1 MSLTPQPS
9 KHGYLHQL
17 HEPTK
22 KYLAD
27 WLDAPAHIHHI
38 AHRMANPPLER
49 PQSRREFK
57 ELLDCFHIPEEQI
70 VLYEKFGFGV
80 LMAENGDR
88 LVIAWE
94 AHTEY
99 YSYQVW
105 HIPQD
110 TTKPLEFGPIT
121 FPQYQFPL
129 SPLGI
134 QVNALDILICPNT
147 QFSQEELKTKMAG
160 PQLYG
165 SRVFGKDIS
174 VVANFTPDDYSRER
188 YCLYSSSRNVLLPQ
202 VARLVDTLVAI
213 ENYTHLI
220 LLPYQ
225 AFSTSVDQVHQF
237 EQRHLYQRNV
247 ITTQLASA
255 TSSKLQNWLTV
266 LTQDFMKVSRM
277 AESMRYKLSAS
288 VPYETI
294 VQSNL
299 QALQEEPLSSGRVIS
314 DYIRH
319 KITGVADGY
328 QQLLRR
334 IDALEKDFEG
344 TISVIRTK
352 VELLLQDHNIAL
364 QDQNLKMLASVDKT
378 TKSQAILQHTVEGL
392 SIIVIAYYLS
402 GLGNY
407 VFKALHEAGWLANAT
422 LASGLFVPISL
433 LISFSLIFF
442 GRKIINKRSVLENS
456 DGSKNL

>member
-1 MSLTPQPS
+1 MNLNPQAG
-9 KHGYLHQL
+9 KHAHLRQI
-17 HEPTK
+17 HEPSK
-22 KYLAD
+22 KYLGE

-57 ELLDCFHIPEEQI
+57 DLLDCFQVPEEQSVI
-70 VLYEKFGFGV
+70 YEKFGYGART
-80 LMAENGDR
+80 AENGDR

-105 HIPQD
+105 HIPHD
-110 TTKPLEFGPIT
+110 PAHPLEFGPIT
-121 FPQYQFPL
+121 FPDYQFPL

-134 QVNALDILICPNT
+134 QVNALDILICTDKEMTP
-147 QFSQEELKTKMAG
+147 EELRANMIG

-165 SRVFGKDIS
+165 SQVFGKDIS
-174 VVANFTPDDYSRER
+174 VVASFTPDEYSRER
-188 YCLYSSSRNVLLPQ
+188 YCVYAPSRDVLLPQ
-202 VARLVDTLVAI
+202 LARLVDILVAI

-225 AFSTSVDQVHQF
+225 AFSTAVDQVHQF
-237 EQRHLYQRNV
+237 EQRHLYQRSV
-247 ITTQLASA
+247 ITTQLESA
-255 TSSKLQNWLTV
+255 ISSTLQNWLTV

-288 VPYETI
+288 VPYERI
-294 VQSNL
+294 VTSNL
-299 QALQEEPLSSGRVIS
+299 NALQEQPLPTGRVIS
-314 DYIRH
+314 DYIHH

-328 QQLLRR
+328 QQLLSR

-352 VELLLQDHNIAL
+352 VDLLLQDQNLAL
-364 QDQNLKMLASVDKT
+364 QDQNLKMLVSVDKT

-402 GLGNY
+402 GLASY
-407 VFKALHEAGWLANAT
+407 VFKALHETGWLEHSD
-422 LASGLFVPISL
+422 LAAGIFVPVSL
-433 LISFSLIFF
+433 LIAFGLTFL
-442 GRKIINKRSVLENS
+442 GRKLINKRLNSENS
-456 DGSKNL
+456 KQS

>member
-1 MSLTPQPS
+1 MSLKPQPS
-9 KHGYLHQL
+9 KGGYLRQL
-17 HEPTK
+17 HEATK
-22 KYLAD
+22 TYLAD

-57 ELLDCFHIPEEQI
+57 ELLDCFHIPEEQT
-70 VLYEKFGFGV
+70 VLYDKFGFGV
-80 LMAENGDR
+80 LIAENGDR
-88 LVIAWE
+88 LVVSWE

-121 FPQYQFPL
+121 FPHYQFPL

-134 QVNALDILICPNT
+134 QVNALDILICPDT
-147 QFSQEELKTKMAG
+147 QFTSEELRAKMAG

-165 SRVFGKDIS
+165 SRVFGTDIS

-188 YCLYSSSRNVLLPQ
+188 YCLFSSSREILLPQ
-202 VARLVDTLVAI
+202 IARLVDTLVAI

-225 AFSTSVDQVHQF
+225 AFSAAVDQVHQY

-247 ITTQLASA
+247 ITTQLERA
-255 TSSKLQNWLTV
+255 TSSTLQHWLTV

-277 AESMRYKLSAS
+277 AESMRYKLSAT
-288 VPYETI
+288 VPYESI
-294 VQSNL
+294 VKGNL
-299 QALQEEPLSSGRVIS
+299 DALQEQPLSSGRVIS
-314 DYIRH
+314 DYINH

-334 IDALEKDFEG
+334 IDALEEDFEV

-352 VELLLQDHNIAL
+352 VELLLQDHNLAL

-407 VFKALHEAGWLANAT
+407 VFKALHEQGWLETAT
-422 LASGLFVPISL
+422 FASGVFVPISL
-433 LISFSLIFF
+433 GISFGLIVI
-442 GRKIINKRSVLENS
+442 GRKIINSRLFAEKSNRS
-456 DGSKNL
+456 

>member
-1 MSLTPQPS
+1 MSLKPQTS
-9 KHGYLHQL
+9 KFRFLRQL

-22 KYLAD
+22 KYLGE
-27 WLDAPAHIHHI
+27 WFDAPAHIHHI
-38 AHRMANPPLER
+38 ANRMANPPLER

-57 ELLDCFHIPEEQI
+57 ELLDCFQVPENQA
-70 VLYEKFGFGV
+70 VLYEKFGYGV
-80 LMAENGDR
+80 RTAENGDR

-110 TTKPLEFGPIT
+110 TTKLLEFGPIT
-121 FPQYQFPL
+121 FPQYQFPF

-134 QVNALDILICPNT
+134 QVNALDILILPHA
-147 QFSQEELKTKMAG
+147 QFSQEELKSKMEG

-165 SRVFGKDIS
+165 SQVFGKDIS
-174 VVANFTPDDYSRER
+174 VVANFTQDDYGRER
-188 YCLYSSSRNVLLPQ
+188 YCVSSTSRDVLLPQ
-202 VARLVDTLVAI
+202 LVRLIDTLVAI

-225 AFSTSVDQVHQF
+225 AFSTAVDQIHQF

-247 ITTQLASA
+247 ITTQLGSA
-255 TSSKLQNWLTV
+255 TSSTLQNWLTV

-288 VPYETI
+288 VPYESI
-294 VQSNL
+294 VKDNL
-299 QALQEEPLSSGRVIS
+299 EALKEQPLASGRVIS

-334 IDALEKDFEG
+334 IEALEKDFEG

-352 VELLLQDHNIAL
+352 VELLLQDHNLAL

-402 GLGNY
+402 GLADY
-407 VFKALHEAGWLANAT
+407 VFKGLHEAGWLANPT
-422 LASGLFVPISL
+422 FASGIFVPISL
-433 LISFSLIFF
+433 FISFSLIFF
-442 GRKIINKRSVLENS
+442 GRKLINKRSLSEKS
-456 DGSKNL
+456 DRS

>member
-1 MSLTPQPS
+1 MSLKPQAP
-9 KHGYLHQL
+9 KNRFLRQL
-17 HEPTK
+17 HEPPK
-22 KYLAD
+22 KYLGE

-38 AHRMANPPLER
+38 AHRMANPPTER

-57 ELLDCFHIPEEQI
+57 ELLEGLGVPEEHS
-70 VLYEKFGFGV
+70 VVYEKFGYGV
-80 LMAENGDR
+80 RTAENGDR
-88 LVIAWE
+88 LVVAWE

-147 QFSQEELKTKMAG
+147 QFAPEELKLKMSG

-188 YCLYSSSRNVLLPQ
+188 YCVYSSSSDVLLPQ
-202 VARLVDTLVAI
+202 LARLIDTLVAI

-225 AFSTSVDQVHQF
+225 AFTAAVDQVHQF

-247 ITTQLASA
+247 ITTQLESA
-255 TSSKLQNWLTV
+255 TSVTLQHWLTV

-288 VPYETI
+288 IPYESI
-294 VQSNL
+294 VKGNL
-299 QALQEEPLSSGRVIS
+299 TTLQEEPLTSGRVIS
-314 DYIRH
+314 DYIHH

-352 VELLLQDHNIAL
+352 VELLLQDHNLAL

-402 GLGNY
+402 GLAHY
-407 VFKALHEAGWLANAT
+407 VFKALHEAGWLETAT
-422 LASGLFVPISL
+422 FASGVFVPISL
-433 LISFSLIFF
+433 MISFGLIFI
-442 GRKIINKRSVLENS
+442 GRKLINKRLFSEKPDRS
-456 DGSKNL
+456 

>member
-1 MSLTPQPS
+1 MSLKPQAP
-9 KHGYLHQL
+9 KNRFLRQL
-17 HEPTK
+17 HEPPK
-22 KYLAD
+22 KYLGE

-38 AHRMANPPLER
+38 AHRMANPPTER

-57 ELLDCFHIPEEQI
+57 ELLEGLGVSEEHS
-70 VLYEKFGFGV
+70 VVYEKFGYGV
-80 LMAENGDR
+80 RTAENGDR
-88 LVIAWE
+88 LVVAWE

-147 QFSQEELKTKMAG
+147 QFSPEELKLKMSG

-188 YCLYSSSRNVLLPQ
+188 YCIYSSSPDVLLPQ
-202 VARLVDTLVAI
+202 LARLIDTLVAI

-225 AFSTSVDQVHQF
+225 AFTAAVDQVHQF

-247 ITTQLASA
+247 ITTQLESA
-255 TSSKLQNWLTV
+255 TSSTLQHWLTV

-288 VPYETI
+288 IPYESI
-294 VQSNL
+294 VKGNL
-299 QALQEEPLSSGRVIS
+299 TTLQEEPLPSGRVIS
-314 DYIRH
+314 DYIHH

-352 VELLLQDHNIAL
+352 VELLLQDHNLAL

-402 GLGNY
+402 GLAHY
-407 VFKALHEAGWLANAT
+407 VFKALHEAGWLET
-422 LASGLFVPISL
+422 STFASGVFVPISL
-433 LISFSLIFF
+433 VISFGLIFI
-442 GRKIINKRSVLENS
+442 GRKLINKRLFSENP
-456 DGSKNL
+456 DGS

>member
-1 MSLTPQPS
+1 MSLKRQTS
-9 KHGYLHQL
+9 KGGYLRQL
-17 HEPTK
+17 HETTK

-27 WLDAPAHIHHI
+27 WLDAPAHVHHI
-38 AHRMANPPLER
+38 AHRMANPPRER
-49 PQSRREFK
+49 PQSRLEFK
-57 ELLDCFHIPEEQI
+57 ELLDCFHIPEEQRVI
-70 VLYEKFGFGV
+70 YEKFGFGV
-80 LMAENGDR
+80 LTAENNDR
-88 LVIAWE
+88 LVVAWE

-99 YSYQVW
+99 YSYQIW

-110 TTKPLEFGPIT
+110 TSKPLEFGPIT

-147 QFSQEELKTKMAG
+147 QFTAEELKTKMAG

-174 VVANFTPDDYSRER
+174 IVANFTPDDYSRER
-188 YCLYSSSRNVLLPQ
+188 YCLFSSSREILLPQ
-202 VARLVDTLVAI
+202 LARLIDTVVAI

-225 AFSTSVDQVHQF
+225 AFTASVDQVHQF

-247 ITTQLASA
+247 ITTQLESA
-255 TSSKLQNWLTV
+255 TSSTLQHWLTV

-288 VPYETI
+288 VPYESI
-294 VQSNL
+294 VKGNL
-299 QALQEEPLSSGRVIS
+299 EGLQEQPLSSGRIIS
-314 DYIRH
+314 DYIQH

-352 VELLLQDHNIAL
+352 VE
-364 QDQNLKMLASVDKT
+364 
-378 TKSQAILQHTVEGL
+378 
-392 SIIVIAYYLS
+392 
-402 GLGNY
+402 
-407 VFKALHEAGWLANAT
+407 
-422 LASGLFVPISL
+422 
-433 LISFSLIFF
+433 FSPT
-442 GRKIINKRSVLENS
+442 RS
-456 DGSKNL
+456 